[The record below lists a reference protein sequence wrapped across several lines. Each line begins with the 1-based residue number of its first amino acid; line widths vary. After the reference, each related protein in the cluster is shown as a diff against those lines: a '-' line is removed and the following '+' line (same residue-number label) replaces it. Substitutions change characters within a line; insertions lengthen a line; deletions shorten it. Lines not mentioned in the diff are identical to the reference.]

1 MHSAHF
7 AEWILSLVTT
17 PERASSTV
25 GDLLEDVQAR
35 GWSWFWLCVVRTA
48 ASSLWQVFARAP
60 VSLMGQAILGW
71 CHYMV
76 ASLLLFFAAA
86 IVAPVA
92 WGLFYFF
99 AHHTGLELLTNLVKF
114 RIDWPDLPDGVM
126 YWIEAAVVLM
136 VSPFWVGRSMPRS
149 LPGREIVTWL
159 LMVLLWPPMALY
171 VPFTSRHIRTGLH
184 TLPFIL
190 AAMLAGILWE
200 RAVIARQAV
209 RSHGRVW

>member
-35 GWSWFWLCVVRTA
+35 GWNWFWLCVMRTA
-48 ASSLWQVFARAP
+48 GSSLWQIFAKAP
-60 VSLMGQAILGW
+60 VSLVGQAILGW
-71 CHYMV
+71 FYYLFS
-76 ASLLLFFAAA
+76 SLLLWFAAVIA
-86 IVAPVA
+86 APVA

-99 AHHTGLELLTNLVKF
+99 AHHTGLELLTNLLKI
-114 RIDWPDLPDGVM
+114 RIDWPDLPEGVM

-136 VSPFWVGRSMPRS
+136 LSPFWVGRSMARS

-159 LMVLLWPPMALY
+159 LMALLWPAMAIY
-171 VPFTSRHIRTGLH
+171 IPFTSRHIRATLG

-200 RAVIARQAV
+200 RAALARPSDGPAP
-209 RSHGRVW
+209 GTP